1 MEMKQFAENVLAV
14 VREKADGKFSAWVIE
29 REKNNGVMLTGIT
42 TKSPACSIEPCI
54 YLDDYYK
61 AFRSGE
67 ISVDEAADTIY
78 NNIMDHKKQ
87 IPDINVKDFLQWDS
101 IKGFIYPKIIN
112 EEMNRS
118 QLAEMPHRS
127 FLDLAVV
134 YYVKVMEDR
143 NGVGT
148 ILIHSEH
155 MKLWGQDENVL
166 YEVSLNNM
174 NESGDMLF
182 EDILNFVP
190 QCLLFD
196 RTEQIPDN
204 FKMYVLTNRSKCFGA
219 ARILDSVLVEKINQQ
234 IGDFIVLPS
243 SIHEV
248 IIMPNPRNTDDYCG
262 LAAMVREINNQ
273 TVNPDERLS
282 DHVYTYSRQN
292 GELKLAA

>member
-1 MEMKQFAENVLAV
+1 MEMKQFAESVLAA

-42 TKSPACSIEPCI
+42 TESPACNMEPCI
-54 YLDDYYK
+54 YLNDYYK
-61 AFRSGE
+61 AFQSGD
-67 ISVDEAADTIY
+67 ISVDEVAGTIY
-78 NNIMDHKKQ
+78 NNIMEHQKQ
-87 IPDINVKDFLQWDS
+87 IPDINIKDFLQWNS
-101 IKGFIYPKIIN
+101 IKGFIYPKLVN
-112 EEMNRS
+112 QEMNRV

-134 YYVKVMEDR
+134 YYVKVVENG

-148 ILIHSEH
+148 ILIHNEH
-155 MKLWGQDENVL
+155 MKMWGQNENVL

-190 QCLLFD
+190 QCLLFG
-196 RTEQIPDN
+196 RTEQIPDD
-204 FKMYVLTNRSKCFGA
+204 FKMYVLTNRIKCFGA
-219 ARILDSVLVEKINQQ
+219 ARILDSSTVEQINQQ

-248 IIMPNPRNTDDYCG
+248 IIMPNHRNTDDYCS

-282 DHVYTYSRQN
+282 DHVYTYSKQN